1 MQQRTAAWV
10 GIVSYS
16 AEKLSN
22 DQNAWVKASR
32 GVSLEQSEGIGSGAS
47 ASGCYYDAEKM
58 TLSRSGQSALLGSN
72 EGDLLLALIAGVTD
86 KEQLIS
92 RVWGERGLV
101 ISDSSYYKTLHMLRA
116 HFADVGLPR
125 DSLKTLPRR
134 GVVLLCEIR
143 LLSPEIQ
150 PPEPPLAVVSDAAA
164 ISDAPTVKTSAK
176 RYWRFL
182 LPATVVPA
190 IALPVF
196 YAYLVFK
203 KPADLEEWKLI
214 WQEGEA
220 KLYVEE
226 NERMSKE
233 DIVKAL
239 SEFEPPIILTDINY
253 YVRKPLSQLLVK
265 CVKPES
271 KGEAICVNYQLVGK
285 K

>member
-72 EGDLLLALIAGVTD
+72 EVDLLLALIAGVTD

-226 NERMSKE
+226 SERMSKE

>member
-1 MQQRTAAWV
+1 
-10 GIVSYS
+10 
-16 AEKLSN
+16 
-22 DQNAWVKASR
+22 
-32 GVSLEQSEGIGSGAS
+32 
-47 ASGCYYDAEKM
+47 M
-58 TLSRSGQSALLGSN
+58 TLSRAGRSACLGSN
-72 EGDLLLALIAGVTD
+72 ESDLLLALIAGVTD

-92 RVWGERGLV
+92 RVWGDRGLV

-143 LLSPEIQ
+143 LVSAEVTEPESETAMLMPDGQAFI
-150 PPEPPLAVVSDAAA
+150 PVTKPLR
-164 ISDAPTVKTSAK
+164 
-176 RYWRFL
+176 RYWRYL
-182 LPATVVPA
+182 WPAVVVPA
-190 IALPVF
+190 IVFPLF
-196 YAYLVFK
+196 YAYLIFK

-226 NERMSKE
+226 SERMSKDE
-233 DIVKAL
+233 ILKAL
-239 SEFEPPIILTDINY
+239 SEFEPPIVLSDTNY
-253 YVRKPLSQLLVK
+253 YVRKPLSQLLIK

>member
-1 MQQRTAAWV
+1 M
-10 GIVSYS
+10 
-16 AEKLSN
+16 
-22 DQNAWVKASR
+22 
-32 GVSLEQSEGIGSGAS
+32 EQSEGIGSGAS
-47 ASGCYYDAEKM
+47 ASDCYYDAEKM
-58 TLSRSGQSALLGSN
+58 TLSRARQAAVLGSN
-72 EGDLLLALIAGVTD
+72 ESDLLLALIAGVTD

-116 HFADVGLPR
+116 HFAEVGLPR

-143 LLSPEIQ
+143 LLSAQTQASES
-150 PPEPPLAVVSDAAA
+150 PPALVNDAEPFIV
-164 ISDAPTVKTSAK
+164 DAPTVKKPFSH
-176 RYWRFL
+176 YWRFL
-182 LPATVVPA
+182 LPAILVPA

-226 NERMSKE
+226 SERMSKE
-233 DIVKAL
+233 DIVQAL
-239 SEFEPPIILTDINY
+239 SEFEPPIVLSDINY

-265 CVKPES
+265 CIKPES

>member
-1 MQQRTAAWV
+1 
-10 GIVSYS
+10 
-16 AEKLSN
+16 
-22 DQNAWVKASR
+22 
-32 GVSLEQSEGIGSGAS
+32 
-47 ASGCYYDAEKM
+47 M
-58 TLSRSGQSALLGSN
+58 TLSRARQSAVLGSN
-72 EGDLLLALIAGVTD
+72 ESDLLLALIAGVTD

-92 RVWGERGLV
+92 RVWREREGG
-101 ISDSSYYKTLHMLRA
+101 RA
-116 HFADVGLPR
+116 ASTDVGLPR

-134 GVVLLCEIR
+134 GVVLLCDIR
-143 LLSPEIQ
+143 LVSAQTQSSESP
-150 PPEPPLAVVSDAAA
+150 PALVNDAEPFIV
-164 ISDAPTVKTSAK
+164 DAPTAK
-176 RYWRFL
+176 KPFSRYWRFL
-182 LPATVVPA
+182 LPAVLVPA

-226 NERMSKE
+226 SERMSKDE
-233 DIVKAL
+233 IVKAL
-239 SEFEPPIILTDINY
+239 SEFEPPIELSDTNY
-253 YVRKPLSQLLVK
+253 YVRKPLSQLLIK

>member
-1 MQQRTAAWV
+1 
-10 GIVSYS
+10 
-16 AEKLSN
+16 
-22 DQNAWVKASR
+22 
-32 GVSLEQSEGIGSGAS
+32 LEQSEGIGSGAS
-47 ASGCYYDAEKM
+47 SSDCFYDAEKM
-58 TLSRSGQSALLGSN
+58 TLSRAGRSACLGSN
-72 EGDLLLALIAGVTD
+72 ESDLLLALIAGVTD

-143 LLSPEIQ
+143 LVSAEVAEPESETALSVPDEQ
-150 PPEPPLAVVSDAAA
+150 AF
-164 ISDAPTVKTSAK
+164 ISVTQSSR
-176 RYWRFL
+176 RYWRYL
-182 LPATVVPA
+182 LPAVVVPA
-190 IALPVF
+190 IVLPLF
-196 YAYLVFK
+196 YAYLIFK

-226 NERMSKE
+226 SERMSKDE
-233 DIVKAL
+233 ILKAL
-239 SEFEPPIILTDINY
+239 SEFEPPIVLSDTNY
-253 YVRKPLSQLLVK
+253 YVRKPLSQLLIK

>member
-1 MQQRTAAWV
+1 
-10 GIVSYS
+10 
-16 AEKLSN
+16 
-22 DQNAWVKASR
+22 
-32 GVSLEQSEGIGSGAS
+32 
-47 ASGCYYDAEKM
+47 M
-58 TLSRSGQSALLGSN
+58 TLSRARQSAVLGSN
-72 EGDLLLALIAGVTD
+72 ESDLLLALIAGVTD

-150 PPEPPLAVVSDAAA
+150 PLEPSPAVVSDAAA
-164 ISDAPTVKTSAK
+164 ISVDAPTVKMPAN
-176 RYWRFL
+176 RYWRLL
-182 LPATVVPA
+182 LPAVVVPA

-226 NERMSKE
+226 SERMSKD

-239 SEFEPPIILTDINY
+239 SEFEPPIVLSDTNY

-265 CVKPES
+265 CIKPES

>member
-1 MQQRTAAWV
+1 
-10 GIVSYS
+10 
-16 AEKLSN
+16 
-22 DQNAWVKASR
+22 
-32 GVSLEQSEGIGSGAS
+32 LEQSEGIGSQAS
-47 ASGCYYDAEKM
+47 ASDCYYDAEKM

-72 EGDLLLALIAGVTD
+72 ESDLLLALIAGVTD

-134 GVVLLCEIR
+134 GVLLLCEIR

-150 PPEPPLAVVSDAAA
+150 ALEAPLAFVSDVEAIGVDAPTMKTFSNRHWRFFLLAVV
-164 ISDAPTVKTSAK
+164 
-176 RYWRFL
+176 
-182 LPATVVPA
+182 VPA
-190 IALPVF
+190 LALPVF

-226 NERMSKE
+226 SERMSKE
-233 DIVKAL
+233 DIVQAL
-239 SEFEPPIILTDINY
+239 NEFEPPIVLSDINY

-265 CVKPES
+265 CIKPES
-271 KGEAICVNYQLVGK
+271 KGEAICVNYQVVGK

>member
-1 MQQRTAAWV
+1 
-10 GIVSYS
+10 
-16 AEKLSN
+16 
-22 DQNAWVKASR
+22 
-32 GVSLEQSEGIGSGAS
+32 LEQSEGIGSGAS
-47 ASGCYYDAEKM
+47 SSDCFYDAEKM
-58 TLSRSGQSALLGSN
+58 TLSKAGRSACLGSN
-72 EGDLLLALIAGVTD
+72 ESDLLLALIAGVTD
-86 KEQLIS
+86 KEELIS

-101 ISDSSYYKTLHMLRA
+101 ISDSSYYKTLHMLRT

-143 LLSPEIQ
+143 LVSAEVTEPESETAMLMPDGQAFI
-150 PPEPPLAVVSDAAA
+150 PVTKPL
-164 ISDAPTVKTSAK
+164 P
-176 RYWRFL
+176 RYWRYL
-182 LPATVVPA
+182 LPAVVVPA
-190 IALPVF
+190 IVLPLF
-196 YAYLVFK
+196 YAYLIFK

-226 NERMSKE
+226 SERMSKDE
-233 DIVKAL
+233 ILKAL
-239 SEFEPPIILTDINY
+239 SEFEPPIVLSDTNY
-253 YVRKPLSQLLVK
+253 YVRKPLSQLLIK